1 MITGFIIVCCWI
13 ISFFFNGIESGL
25 LSIDRVRLRQNVKRR
40 VPAAV
45 RLNRLLKHPER
56 LLVLVLLFTNAA
68 DILGLLL
75 LTRELVRSFG
85 DAGFVIA
92 LVIAFPVYLLL
103 LSVLP
108 KSLFR
113 RFPFRALVH
122 LADVLEFVSI
132 LFSPLLELGA
142 WLGRLLLPDRA
153 AKHARLFAGREELKQ
168 ITMESEREGSLTATE
183 RAMIHNVVDFRGVK
197 VRDLMLPAPKV
208 VAVQPSASI
217 QEALDLSAS
226 SGVDRLPVI
235 TPEGQP
241 AGLVNVLAILLDR
254 DGENKPLSSYIRR
267 IVTTSEEEPAY
278 RIVQQLRAARLGLAA
293 VLDQKKKILG
303 IVTIEDLIGRLISS
317 SEARV

>member
-183 RAMIHNVVDFRGVK
+183 RAMIHNVVDFRLMK
-197 VRDLMLPAPKV
+197 VRDLMLAAPKV
-208 VAVQPSASI
+208 VAVQPNASI

-241 AGLVNVLAILLDR
+241 AGLVNVLDILLDR